1 METFNGKTTRTGTT
15 NNWFKEATSG
25 LFSKD
30 EPDKS
35 RPRVAPRQWLRIG
48 LKVKQKS

>member
-1 METFNGKTTRTGTT
+1 METFNGKTTCTGTT

-30 EPDKS
+30 ELDKKGS
-35 RPRVAPRQWLRIG
+35 PG
-48 LKVKQKS
+48 SG

>member
-1 METFNGKTTRTGTT
+1 MENFNGKTTCTGTT

-30 EPDKS
+30 EPDKIDH
-35 RPRVAPRQWLRIG
+35 APRQGLRIE